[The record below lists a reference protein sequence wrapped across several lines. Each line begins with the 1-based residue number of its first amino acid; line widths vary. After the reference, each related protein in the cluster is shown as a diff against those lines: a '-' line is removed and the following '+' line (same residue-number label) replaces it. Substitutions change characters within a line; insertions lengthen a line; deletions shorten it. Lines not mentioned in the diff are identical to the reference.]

1 MFSYTWTYSVKVKI
15 KVVSSLIVKVKIK
28 VVSSLIV
35 FSDYAHWRFT
45 RVKIHNPYGN
55 NNKVISQPPG
65 SVEHTGLFAHRKTRQ
80 AL

>member
-1 MFSYTWTYSVKVKI
+1 M
-15 KVVSSLIVKVKIK
+15 VVN
-28 VVSSLIV
+28 SSLIV
-35 FSDYAHWRFT
+35 FSDSAHWRFT

-65 SVEHTGLFAHRKTRQ
+65 SVVHTGLFAHRKTRQ